1 MKQTLI
7 ILIILFAY
15 LEASTQENPTIDIL
29 LQEADKEME
38 KSDFNRA
45 LKKVESALDLSPGNI
60 RALEKRINIYYQ
72 MNEIKEA
79 LKYVDEAVLDYPGE
93 SELYYLRGLINISR
107 KKYYKAINDF
117 NKVFE
122 LEQPF
127 EFYKV
132 YLNRAVANTNLQE
145 FELAIEDLTK
155 SIELNDKNASAYH
168 SRGMVYYE
176 LKDYNLAVNDFKQA
190 INLSHENPVT
200 YFNLGMSYYRL
211 EDKESACP
219 YFHKACSMGDKNA
232 CRMAFMECAKNLP
245 KQY

>member
-1 MKQTLI
+1 MKQALI
-7 ILIILFAY
+7 IPIILFIY
-15 LEASTQENPTIDIL
+15 LEASTQENPRIDL
-29 LQEADKEME
+29 LLKEADVKLEE
-38 KSDFNRA
+38 SDFNGA
-45 LKKVESALDLSPGNI
+45 LEKVESALDLSPQNI
-60 RALEKRINIYYQ
+60 IALEKRINIYYQ

-79 LKYVDEAVLDYPGE
+79 LKYVNEAISKFPAEG
-93 SELYYLRGLINISR
+93 ELYYLRGLIYISR

-122 LEQPF
+122 LQQPV

-145 FELAIEDLTK
+145 YELAIEDLSK
-155 SIELNDKNASAYH
+155 SIELNDTNASAYH

-176 LKDYNLAVNDFKQA
+176 LKDYNLAVNDFKKA

-219 YFHKACSMGDKNA
+219 YFHKACSLGDKNA

-245 KQY
+245 K

>member
-1 MKQTLI
+1 MKQALI
-7 ILIILFAY
+7 IPIILFIY
-15 LEASTQENPTIDIL
+15 LEASSQENPRIDL
-29 LQEADKEME
+29 LLKEADAKLEE
-38 KSDFNRA
+38 SDFNGA
-45 LKKVESALDLSPGNI
+45 LNKVESALDLSPQNI
-60 RALEKRINIYYQ
+60 IALEKRINIYYQ

-79 LKYVDEAVLDYPGE
+79 LKYVDEAILKFPVEG
-93 SELYYLRGLINISR
+93 ELYYLRGLIYISR

-122 LEQPF
+122 LQQPV

-145 FELAIEDLTK
+145 YELAIEDLTK
-155 SIELNDKNASAYH
+155 SIELNDTNASAYH

-176 LKDYNLAVNDFKQA
+176 LKDYNLAVNDFKKA

-219 YFHKACSMGDKNA
+219 YFHKACSLGDKNA

-245 KQY
+245 K

>member
-1 MKQTLI
+1 MKQAFI
-7 ILIILFAY
+7 ILIILFVY
-15 LEASTQENPTIDIL
+15 LEALTQENPKIDLL
-29 LQEADKEME
+29 LQEADTELE
-38 KSDFNRA
+38 KSNFNVA
-45 LKKVESALDLSPGNI
+45 LKKVESALELSPRNI

-79 LKYVDEAVLDYPGE
+79 SKYVEEAIIEFPAE

-117 NKVFE
+117 NKIFE
-122 LEQPF
+122 LEQPV

-145 FELAIEDLTK
+145 YELAIEDLTK
-155 SIELNDKNASAYH
+155 SIELNSTNASAYH

-190 INLSHENPVT
+190 INLSHDNPVT
-200 YFNLGMSYYRL
+200 FFNLGMSYYRL

-219 YFHKACSMGDKNA
+219 YFHKACSLGDKNA
-232 CRMAFMECAKNLP
+232 CRMAFMECAKSLP
-245 KQY
+245 K

>member
-1 MKQTLI
+1 MKPAFV
-7 ILIILFAY
+7 ILIIFFVN
-15 LEASTQENPTIDIL
+15 LEALTQDNPRINIL
-29 LQEADKEME
+29 LQEADAELE
-38 KSDFNRA
+38 KSNFSEA
-45 LKKVESALDLSPGNI
+45 LRKVENALVLSPGTVM
-60 RALEKRINIYYQ
+60 ALEKRVNIYYQ

-79 LKYVDEAVLDYPGE
+79 SKCVNEAIIEFPAE

-117 NKVFE
+117 NKIFE
-122 LEQPF
+122 LEQPVD
-127 EFYKV
+127 FYKV

-145 FELAIEDLTK
+145 YELAIEDLTK
-155 SIELNDKNASAYH
+155 SIELNSTNASAYH

-190 INLSHENPVT
+190 INLSHDNPVT
-200 YFNLGMSYYRL
+200 FFNLGMSYYRL

-219 YFHKACSMGDKNA
+219 YFHKACSLGDKNA

-245 KQY
+245 K

>member
-1 MKQTLI
+1 MKPAFV
-7 ILIILFAY
+7 ILIIFFVN
-15 LEASTQENPTIDIL
+15 LEALTQDNPRINIL
-29 LQEADKEME
+29 LQEADAELE
-38 KSDFNRA
+38 KSNFSEA
-45 LKKVESALDLSPGNI
+45 LRKVENALVLSPGNVM
-60 RALEKRINIYYQ
+60 ALEKRVNIYYQ

-79 LKYVDEAVLDYPGE
+79 SKCVNEAIIEFPAE

-117 NKVFE
+117 NKIFE
-122 LEQPF
+122 LEQPVD
-127 EFYKV
+127 FYKV

-145 FELAIEDLTK
+145 YELAIEDLTK
-155 SIELNDKNASAYH
+155 SIELNSTNASAYH

-190 INLSHENPVT
+190 INLSHDNPVT
-200 YFNLGMSYYRL
+200 FFNLGMSYYRL

-219 YFHKACSMGDKNA
+219 YFHKACSLGDKNA

-245 KQY
+245 K